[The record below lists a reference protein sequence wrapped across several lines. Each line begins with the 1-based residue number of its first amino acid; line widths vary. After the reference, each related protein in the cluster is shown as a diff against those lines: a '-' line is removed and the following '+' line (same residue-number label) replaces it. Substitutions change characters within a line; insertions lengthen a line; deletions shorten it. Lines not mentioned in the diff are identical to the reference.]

1 MRGYGITGGE
11 LYINWTDFAD
21 QLQRLQ
27 ADAAAMPEGVT
38 VTVEDFYWD
47 DDRKTPLPSTR
58 TLAIDAD
65 GETLGICETIASNE
79 YPLRPSINVSSRPP
93 DSVSIYDT
101 FVGWSRYDDH
111 QILADTCFV
120 SWLGVPAV
128 RENLNTVG
136 YDVRAPTQGQGL
148 GKALLSRSLLEMHAR
163 GYRHSIISTDLTN
176 HRGQMFYTNFG
187 YTASDWTN
195 VYSRALG
202 PEAKL

>member
-27 ADAAAMPEGVT
+27 ADAVAMPEGVT

-93 DSVSIYDT
+93 DSVSIYSMT
-101 FVGWSRYDDH
+101 H
-111 QILADTCFV
+111 LLAGAGTTTTR
-120 SWLGVPAV
+120 SWRTPA
-128 RENLNTVG
+128 
-136 YDVRAPTQGQGL
+136 
-148 GKALLSRSLLEMHAR
+148 SCR
-163 GYRHSIISTDLTN
+163 GSAYLRCGRT
-176 HRGQMFYTNFG
+176 
-187 YTASDWTN
+187 
-195 VYSRALG
+195 
-202 PEAKL
+202 